1 MYLQDVQ
8 RSGVNVKESVPVDV
22 LTYHFAGRIVV
33 DGVGMSKT
41 G

>member
-8 RSGVNVKESVPVDV
+8 RSGVNVKESVPEDV
-22 LTYHFAGRIVV
+22 LAYRFAGRSVA
-33 DGVGMSKT
+33 DGVGMLKT